1 MIKLKKK
8 LQWIWDLHFI
18 SMKPSEHFH
27 YMEKKY
33 GQRWYDFVDRN
44 YDQRFGI

>member
-18 SMKPSEHFH
+18 SMKPGEHFY